1 MRRSPALGKL
11 RGDRRSAWADTQAAL
26 GQLLPTLVAIPLVFL
41 LVRYRATVARTLV
54 VLIDHLGRDAAAR
67 PSAPIGGQPPPA
79 VSANLPTAGITG
91 SAEVA
96 ERVAASP
103 SAPVSPAAAPSP
115 SPMPAPA
122 VKSAPTETSATTI
135 AGAETAGLDAVPGDG
150 SLVCPDDFPVK
161 GNATSKIYHLPG
173 TSYYAMTKANVC
185 FRSPEAAE
193 RAGFRASKTS
203 PIRTA
208 SSTPDREH
216 GV

>member
-26 GQLLPTLVAIPLVFL
+26 GQLLPMLVAIPLVFL

-54 VLIDHLGRDAAAR
+54 VLVDHLGRAAAVSR
-67 PSAPIGGQPPPA
+67 PTAPISGQPTQQPPA
-79 VSANLPTAGITG
+79 VAAKLAGLPTAGITG
-91 SAEVA
+91 PAEVA

-115 SPMPAPA
+115 APVSAPA
-122 VKSAPTETSATTI
+122 GV
-135 AGAETAGLDAVPGDG
+135 TADPDAVPGDG

-208 SSTPDREH
+208 SSTPDGEN

>member
-1 MRRSPALGKL
+1 MRRSLALGKL

-26 GQLLPTLVAIPLVFL
+26 GQLLPMLVAIPLVFL

-54 VLIDHLGRDAAAR
+54 VFVDHLGRAALPAR
-67 PSAPIGGQPPPA
+67 SPGPITPQPPPA
-79 VSANLPTAGITG
+79 VSANLPTTGITG

-103 SAPVSPAAAPSP
+103 SAPVSPAVAPSP
-115 SPMPAPA
+115 APTP
-122 VKSAPTETSATTI
+122 APTEAT
-135 AGAETAGLDAVPGDG
+135 ADPDAVPGDG

-193 RAGFRASKTS
+193 RAGFRASKAS

-208 SSTPDREH
+208 SSTSDREN